1 MFSFTFIDIISF
13 LDKLKEANLLS
24 AVGQNAITLMR
35 KSEEAQQLEI
45 NLSREEV
52 LSDHVRM
59 ELQTV
64 QQSEQNR
71 ISESEER
78 LFVESI
84 FIFLFT
90 HPSLLL
96 FVGEYFLRNMNY

>member
-1 MFSFTFIDIISF
+1 MIFFAP

-35 KSEEAQQLEI
+35 KSEEAEQLEV
-45 NLSREEV
+45 NLAREEV
-52 LSDHVRM
+52 LSDHIRM

-71 ISESEER
+71 VSESENR
-78 LFVESI
+78 LFVE
-84 FIFLFT
+84 F
-90 HPSLLL
+90 LL
-96 FVGEYFLRNMNY
+96 FFLLIYLYIV